1 MMWRCRVNAQTAD
14 IASGVH
20 VDKKKVQLLVCR
32 RQNISKAVKTFAKE
46 LMASEDA
53 TQVLQLETGEAEG
66 PTYSPFQKSARAGLQ
81 TTTHFKRAVCLVRA
95 AGLPHLRHHEVWFC
109 TGDGPSPKGFF

>member
-1 MMWRCRVNAQTAD
+1 MRRCRVNDQTPD

-46 LMASEDA
+46 LMALEEA

-66 PTYSPFQKSARAGLQ
+66 PRYSPFQKSARAGQQ
-81 TTTHFKRAVCLVRA
+81 TTLSCSRSWPPA
-95 AGLPHLRHHEVWFC
+95 PP
-109 TGDGPSPKGFF
+109 PS